1 MITRRSMIAGTA
13 AGASLLA
20 MPAVLRAQAVKTLK
34 LSHQFPGGTLDEGD
48 ARDRICRRFAA
59 EVAKRTSGSL
69 TVDVYANSSLM
80 KTLAQ
85 FSSLRRAALD
95 MTLVPLSYAGGEVQE
110 CNLSLMPGLVANYD
124 QARRWRTSPIGQE
137 LAKTLEEKGV
147 VFVTWIWQ
155 SGSIVSRGAPILVPE
170 DVKGMKVR
178 GGGREM
184 DMVFQAAGGQVSTM
198 PSSEMYIGM
207 QTGALDAAI
216 STSTSLISFRLDEL
230 TKNLTSG
237 LGSSFWYILEPLL
250 MAKSTFQALTPEQ
263 QKVVKDVGLELEDFS
278 FDAAKKDDQELVRSY
293 AAKGAKVHE
302 LKAEH
307 IEKWRTLSRE
317 TAWKDFA
324 NKSARNAD
332 LMRLAESVPVS

>member
-1 MITRRSMIAGTA
+1 MILRRSLIAG
-13 AGASLLA
+13 AGAGLLA
-20 MPAVLRAQAVKTLK
+20 APAVSRAQATKTLK

-59 EVAKRTSGSL
+59 EVAKRTGGAL
-69 TVDVYANSSLM
+69 KVDVYANSSLM

-85 FSSLRRAALD
+85 FGSLRRAALD

-110 CNLSLMPGLVANYD
+110 CNLGLMPGLVANYE

-137 LAKTLEEKGV
+137 LAKTLEDKGV

-155 SGSIVSRGAPILVPE
+155 SGSIASRAKPVVVPE
-170 DVKGMKVR
+170 DVKGLKVR

-184 DMVFQAAGGQVSTM
+184 DMVFQAAGAQVSTM
-198 PSSEMYIGM
+198 PSNEIYIGM

-216 STSTSLISFRLDEL
+216 TTSTSLISFRLDEL

-250 MAKSTFQALTPEQ
+250 ISRSVFQALTPDQ
-263 QKVVKDVGLELEDFS
+263 QKVVKEVGLELEDYA
-278 FDAAKKDDQELVRSY
+278 FDAARHDDRELVRSY
-293 AAKGAKVHE
+293 AAKGAKVHD

-307 IEKWRTLSRE
+307 IEMWRTLSRE
-317 TAWKDFA
+317 TAWKDFSS
-324 NKSARNAD
+324 KSARNAE
-332 LMRLAESVPVS
+332 LMKLAEAVPVS

>member
-1 MITRRSMIAGTA
+1 MIARRTLITGTA
-13 AGASLLA
+13 AAGLLA
-20 MPAVLRAQAVKTLK
+20 APAVLRAQTVRTLK
-34 LSHQFPGGTLDEGD
+34 LSHQFPGGSLEEGD

-59 EVAKRTSGSL
+59 EVAKRTDGSL
-69 TVDVYANSSLM
+69 KVDVYANSSLM

-85 FSSLRRAALD
+85 FGSLRRAALD

-110 CNLSLMPGLVANYD
+110 CNLSLMPGLVANYE

-137 LAKTLEEKGV
+137 LAKALDDKGV
-147 VFVTWIWQ
+147 VFVTWVWQ
-155 SGSIVSRGAPILVPE
+155 SGSIVSRGGPVLVPE
-170 DVKGMKVR
+170 DVKGLKVR

-184 DMVFQAAGGQVSTM
+184 DMVFQAAGAQVSTM

-237 LGSSFWYILEPLL
+237 LGRSFWYILEPLL
-250 MAKSTFQALTPEQ
+250 ISKTTFQALTPDQ
-263 QKVVKDVGLELEDFS
+263 QKVVRDVGLELEDYA
-278 FDAAKKDDQELVRSY
+278 FDAARRDDQELVRSY
-293 AAKGAKVHE
+293 AAKGAKVHD
-302 LKAEH
+302 LTPEH
-307 IEKWRTLSRE
+307 IERWRTLSRD

-324 NKSARNAD
+324 NKSARNAE
-332 LMRLAESVPVS
+332 LMKLAEAVPVS

>member
-1 MITRRSMIAGTA
+1 MINRRSMIAGTA
-13 AGASLLA
+13 AGAAMLS
-20 MPAVLRAQAVKTLK
+20 MPAVLRAQAPKALK
-34 LSHQFPGGTLDEGD
+34 LSHQFPGGTLEEGD

-59 EVAKRTSGSL
+59 EVAKRTGGSL

-85 FSSLRRAALD
+85 FGSLRRAALD

-124 QARRWRTSPIGQE
+124 QARRWRTAPIGQE
-137 LAKTLEEKGV
+137 LAKTLDDKGV

-155 SGSIVSRGAPILVPE
+155 SGSIVSRGNPILVPE

-184 DMVFQAAGGQVSTM
+184 DLVFQAAGAQVSTM

-237 LGSSFWYILEPLL
+237 LGSSFWYVLEPLL
-250 MAKSTFQALTPEQ
+250 MSKATFQALTPAQ
-263 QKVVKDVGLELEDFS
+263 QAVVKDVGLELEEYAFA
-278 FDAAKKDDQELVRSY
+278 AAKHDDQELVRTY
-293 AAKGAKVHE
+293 AAKGAKVHD
-302 LKAEH
+302 LTAAH
-307 IEKWRTLSRE
+307 IERWRNLSRD

-324 NKSARNAD
+324 GKSARNAE
-332 LMRLAESVPVS
+332 LMKLAASVAVS

>member
-1 MITRRSMIAGTA
+1 MIARRSLI
-13 AGASLLA
+13 AGASAGAGLLA
-20 MPAVLRAQAVKTLK
+20 MPAVLRAQTARTLK
-34 LSHQFPGGTLDEGD
+34 LSHQFPGGTLEEGD

-59 EVAKRTSGSL
+59 EVAKRTDGAL
-69 TVDVYANSSLM
+69 KVDVYANSSLM

-85 FSSLRRAALD
+85 FGSLRRAALD

-137 LAKTLEEKGV
+137 LAKTLEDKGV

-155 SGSIVSRGAPILVPE
+155 SGSIVSRGGPVLVPE
-170 DVKGMKVR
+170 DVKGLKVR

-184 DMVFQAAGGQVSTM
+184 DMVFQAAGAQVSTM

-237 LGSSFWYILEPLL
+237 LGRSFWYILEPLL
-250 MAKSTFQALTPEQ
+250 MAKSTFQALTPDQ
-263 QKVVKDVGLELEDFS
+263 QKVVREVGLELEDYA
-278 FDAAKKDDQELVRSY
+278 FDAAKRDDQELVRSY
-293 AAKGAKVHE
+293 AAKGAKVHD
-302 LKAEH
+302 LTAEH
-307 IEKWRTLSRE
+307 IEKWRALSRD
-317 TAWKDFA
+317 TAWKDFS

-332 LMRLAESVPVS
+332 LMKLAEAVAVS